1 MPERATIPAFTHEG
15 RQLAAGEAARF
26 KRAEV
31 ATNGPV
37 SSAGEP
43 LDKHP
48 APPKRRCAR
57 CTRKFQPTRKRWM
70 LCAGCFKSGAA
81 TMEF

>member
-1 MPERATIPAFTHEG
+1 MPDPATVPAFTHEG
-15 RQLAAGEAARF
+15 RQLAAGEAPRF
-26 KRAEV
+26 KLAE
-31 ATNGPV
+31 ATTNGPV
-37 SSAGEP
+37 DSVGAP

-48 APPKRRCAR
+48 ARPKRRCAR
-57 CTRKFQPTRKRWM
+57 CTRKFQPTRKRIM

>member
-1 MPERATIPAFTHEG
+1 MTIPAFNSDG
-15 RQLAAGEAARF
+15 RQLPAGDAARF

-48 APPKRRCAR
+48 TRPPRPCANCGRRF
-57 CTRKFQPTRKRWM
+57 KPTRKRWL
-70 LCAGCFKSGAA
+70 LCHGCFSRAGNS
-81 TMEF
+81 MES